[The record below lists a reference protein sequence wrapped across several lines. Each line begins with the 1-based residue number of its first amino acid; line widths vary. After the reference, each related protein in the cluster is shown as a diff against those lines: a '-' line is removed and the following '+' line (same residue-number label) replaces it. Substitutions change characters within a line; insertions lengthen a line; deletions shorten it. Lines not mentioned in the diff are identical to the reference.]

1 MLKPRIL
8 ILLLLIGIF
17 AIIII
22 KQFYLIKNIQSC
34 TNCPISA
41 PCCSRWGFC
50 GSTVEYCGDGCQ
62 SGACIDNNSTN
73 DANDNGTNVITKA
86 IFRCAFPLLNATMLA
101 RRFQGF
107 KEAQWLPVN
116 KDEAA
121 IFLSHVSHETDGLQ
135 TYVEYCQR
143 TNCKFVSHNYLNIFL

>member
-1 MLKPRIL
+1 MLQPRIL
-8 ILLLLIGIF
+8 VLLLLIGIL

-22 KQFYLIKNIQSC
+22 KQFYLFKKIQSC
-34 TNCPISA
+34 TNCPVSA

-50 GSTVEYCGDGCQ
+50 GSTIEHCGDGCQ
-62 SGACIDNNSTN
+62 SGPCIDNNSTN
-73 DANDNGTNVITKA
+73 DANDNGTYIITKA

-101 RRFQGF
+101 HRFQGF

-143 TNCKFVSHNYLNIFL
+143 TNCKFVSHNYLNILL